1 MLAGSKSFCS
11 GITAVAERLN
21 DAIPA
26 SEPMRSLP
34 KPLLPGL
41 APRFAVTALASWQ
54 DVETSLRDLA
64 CGDHAMTYCHCLG
77 LQRVLAARNGAFQL
91 QRLEFPNS
99 GELISCTAGRLAR
112 RLQSRLELGASSLQ
126 AALSHWLIPRHA
138 AHLQANIECGRIV
151 LWVQVF
157 DHDDERRACHR
168 LLPISCDTV
177 GVHDLIGD
185 EVAACRSA

>member
-1 MLAGSKSFCS
+1 M
-11 GITAVAERLN
+11 VAERCN
-21 DAIPA
+21 EAILGAGPT
-26 SEPMRSLP
+26 R
-34 KPLLPGL
+34 PLATRLLAGL
-41 APRFAVTALASWQ
+41 APRFAVAALASWQ
-54 DVETSLRDLA
+54 DVETSLRDLG
-64 CGDHAMTYCHCLG
+64 CGNNAVSYCHCLG
-77 LQRVLAARNGAFQL
+77 LHRVLAAGNGAFQL
-91 QRLEFPNS
+91 QRLAFPNS
-99 GELISCTAGRLAR
+99 GELISCTAGPLAQ

-138 AHLQANIECGRIV
+138 AHLQGNIECGRIV

-157 DHDDERRACHR
+157 DHEDERRAYTR